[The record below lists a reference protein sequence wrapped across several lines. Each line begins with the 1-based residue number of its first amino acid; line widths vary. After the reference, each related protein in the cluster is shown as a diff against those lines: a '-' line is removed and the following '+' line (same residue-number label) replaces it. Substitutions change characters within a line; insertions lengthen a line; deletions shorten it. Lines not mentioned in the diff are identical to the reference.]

1 MPTYRTKKYLS
12 LYLKILSTPSKNGE
26 IMSKIACFKAY
37 DIRGKVPSELNN
49 ELGYKIGRAFSKL
62 TQAKKIVI
70 GYDIRKSSLEI
81 SEALKNGLTDSGAD
95 VIDIGLCGTEMIY
108 FSTPF
113 FDADGGIMITASH
126 NPSEYNGMK
135 FVAKGSVPVGYDSGL
150 NEVEKMIVNNELGE
164 ISKTKG
170 TVTKKEVMKEFIT
183 HLSQFYDAK
192 KINSL
197 KVVVN
202 AGNGCAGVALDS
214 LESKLPVKMIKMF
227 NNPDGNFP
235 NGVPN
240 PMFEENRKPTIEII
254 KRENADLGVAWDG
267 DYDRCFFFDEHG
279 NFIEGYYI
287 VGLLAKSILKNHPGE
302 KIVHDPRLVWNT
314 IEVVEKSGGKTV
326 VSKSGHAF
334 IKQKMREVNSIYGG
348 EMSAH
353 HYFRENAY
361 SDSGMIPF
369 LLILQLMS
377 EEKKKLSELVDE
389 MIADYPCSGEINSTI
404 NDPSGKIKE
413 IEKKYSDGKIDHLD
427 GVSIE
432 YPDWRFNLRMSNT
445 EPILRLNVESRGDE
459 RLMRQK
465 TDELLKII
473 RS

>member
-326 VSKSGHAF
+326 ISKSGHAF

-389 MIADYPCSGEINSTI
+389 MIAEYPCSGEINSTI

-459 RLMRQK
+459 KLLKQK

>member
-202 AGNGCAGVALDS
+202 AGNGCAGLALDS

-240 PMFEENRKPTIEII
+240 PMLEENRKPTIEII

-287 VGLLAKSILKNHPGE
+287 IGLLAKSILKNHPGE

-326 VSKSGHAF
+326 ISKSGHAF

-404 NDPSGKIKE
+404 NDPAGKIKE

-459 RLMRQK
+459 KLLKQK

>member
-62 TQAKKIVI
+62 TQAKKII
-70 GYDIRKSSLEI
+70 ISYDIRKSSLEI

-135 FVAKGSVPVGYDSGL
+135 FVARGSVPVGYDSGL

-202 AGNGCAGVALDS
+202 AGNGCAGLALDS

-240 PMFEENRKPTIEII
+240 PMLEENRKPTIEII

-287 VGLLAKSILKNHPGE
+287 IGLLAKSILKNHPGE

-404 NDPSGKIKE
+404 NDPAGKIKE

-459 RLMRQK
+459 KLLKQK